1 MEAPVLQHAATSPA
15 SGAVA
20 ASLRAA
26 ALSAQPIAPV
36 RDTLPERTLSCAYEV
51 QQLNIRHSIGQG
63 RRLSGRKIGLTSR
76 AVQKQ
81 LGVDTPDFGML
92 FADMEIPHGGRIE
105 ANRLIAPKV
114 EAEMAF
120 VLGRPLERPDVT
132 LDEVLE
138 SVAWV
143 FPALEICDSRIER
156 WDISILDTVA
166 DNASAGLYVL
176 GAGAKRSADVD
187 FRLAGM
193 RMERNGEGESFGAA
207 AACLG
212 SPLNALRWL
221 ARVMARSD
229 WPLRAGDVVLSGA
242 LGPMVSAYPG
252 DHFRARIDGLGEVA
266 VQFGG
271 A

>member
-1 MEAPVLQHAATSPA
+1 MGAADLQHAETSPHLA
-15 SGAVA
+15 AVA

-26 ALSAQPIAPV
+26 VLTAQPIAPV
-36 RDTLPERTLSCAYEV
+36 REILPERTLSCAYEI
-51 QQLNIRHSIGQG
+51 QKLNTRHSLGQG

-92 FADMEIPHGGRIE
+92 FADMEIPHDGRIE

-114 EAEMAF
+114 EAEIAF
-120 VLGRPLERPDVT
+120 VIGRPIVRTDVT

-138 SVAWV
+138 AVAWV
-143 FPALEICDSRIER
+143 WPALEICDSRIES

-176 GAGAKRSADVD
+176 GAGAKRPADVD

-193 RMERNGEGESFGAA
+193 RLERNGEAESFGAA

-221 ARVMARSD
+221 ARVMAGSD
-229 WPLRAGDVVLSGA
+229 WPLLAGDVVLSGA
-242 LGPMVSAYPG
+242 LGPMVAAHPG
-252 DHFRARIDGLGEVA
+252 DHFKARIDGLGEVA

-271 A
+271 T